1 MLKKERTCNCEKKQM
16 NESDVII
23 NINEEIKDINEYL
36 LVKDLLKKSKEIL
49 NKFEIN
55 IYSSKEFK
63 TEILKWIKENI
74 YLAGIISIA
83 YYNGVYNL
91 ASNSDNEGFEWLINV
106 IDNIY
111 IPKTK
116 IKLNL
121 HELDDDFTSNLVK
134 EQHYFYSK
142 LLNKDFLIV
151 DRETSSNYKG
161 ENFIETCFLPNHLL
175 PRLIYETLLKN
186 KEELE
191 KLYA

>member
-1 MLKKERTCNCEKKQM
+1 MLKKERICDCERNQV
-16 NESDVII
+16 NENNVII
-23 NINEEIKDINEYL
+23 NINEDIKDVNEYL
-36 LVKDLLKKSKEIL
+36 LVKDLLTKSEKL
-49 NKFEIN
+49 LDSFEKN
-55 IYSSKEFK
+55 IYNTKEFK
-63 TEILKWIKENI
+63 VELLDWIKENI

-121 HELDDDFTSNLVK
+121 HELDDDFTSNLVGK
-134 EQHYFYSK
+134 QHYFYSK
-142 LLNKDFLIV
+142 LLNKDFFIV